1 MPRRF
6 AILLACATVLVA
18 VLVAAP
24 AHALSALALKA
35 LCGEVPK
42 AAGSAEEAKK
52 QREAGDAAFDQRKD
66 PAKAREAIVA
76 YEASLAADP
85 AQPDVRI
92 KAARAWYLVADGY
105 DRLAEKDDDM
115 VAGFERGMAHAAL
128 ALGQVNPSFKRK
140 VCTSAGIP
148 ETIATLDRASVAPA
162 YWFST
167 HLGKYGLA
175 KDLLEVLA
183 NKDFIFAV
191 MDQLRRLNPSFYF
204 YAPERYLGGYYTK
217 VPFPKGDLPMAFTFF
232 RASMKGNPNYFATYV
247 LVAEMYA
254 PRVVGLIDPRSER
267 CVVGGPKIADDAPAP
282 KYHPCRAFFEKL
294 LKTVIDGKPEV
305 IAELAPEQA
314 VEQRKAANLIKEIDT
329 FFPPLGE

>member
-1 MPRRF
+1 MHRRL
-6 AILLACATVLVA
+6 ALLLTCAAASIA
-18 VLVAAP
+18 VP

-42 AAGSAEEAKK
+42 AAGTPEEAKK
-52 QREAGDAAFDQRKD
+52 QREAGDAAFELRRD
-66 PAKAREAIVA
+66 PAKAREAIAA

-92 KAARAWYLVADGY
+92 KASRAWYLVADGY
-105 DRLAEKDDDM
+105 NRLAEKDDDM
-115 VAGFERGMAHAAL
+115 VAGFEQGMTHAAL
-128 ALGQVNPSFKRK
+128 ALGQVNPAFKRK

-148 ETIATLDRASVAPA
+148 ETTATLDKTSVAPA

-191 MDQLRRLNPSFYF
+191 MDQLRRLNPAFYN

-217 VPFPKGDLPMAFTFF
+217 VPFPKGDLPLAFTFF
-232 RASMKGNPNYFATYV
+232 RASMKGNQNYFATYV

-254 PRVVGLIDPRSER
+254 PRVVGLIDPRTER
-267 CVVGGPKIADDAPAP
+267 CVVGGPKIAEDAPAP

-305 IAELAPEQA
+305 IAELAAEQA
-314 VEQRKAANLIKEIDT
+314 VEQRKAANLMKEIDT
-329 FFPPLGE
+329 FFPPLGD